1 MTAHRLLLA
10 ACFLALTLS
19 AQNPPLYQN
28 SAAPLDQRVNDL
40 VSRMTLEEKISQMMN
55 DAPAI
60 ERLGIPAYNWWNECL
75 HGVARAG
82 KATVFPEPI
91 GLAATWDARLVGTMA
106 NAISDEA
113 RAKHHEFLR
122 RGKHNIYQGLT
133 FWSPNI
139 NIFRDPRW
147 GRGMET
153 YGEDPYLTG
162 RMAVEFI
169 RGLQGD
175 DPKYLKVVATAKH
188 FAVHSGPESERHV
201 FDARVD
207 GTDLFGTYLP
217 QFEAAVRDGGADS
230 VMCSYNRVDGL
241 PACASPRLLGDILRE
256 RWKFGGY
263 VVSDCGAV
271 GDIYRTHKT
280 AASAPE
286 GAARAVL
293 AGTDLDCGTEYRALL
308 PAVQQKLLPEEA
320 ITNAV
325 RRLFTARFRLGMF
338 DPPDAVPYARIPYDV
353 VESSEH
359 KDLALDAARE
369 SIVLLK
375 NETLSNGAPLLPLSK
390 DTKTIAVIGPNANDI
405 DVMLGNYN
413 GEPTQPMTPL
423 DGIKLRV
430 SRHTTVLYAR
440 GCDIAANLPAMQ
452 VVPNTALYTTNNKRR
467 EAGLKGQYFNRA
479 DFNTAHL
486 VKPLFT
492 RIDRHI
498 DFHWADAA
506 PRDDMDDDN
515 FGVRWTGY
523 VAPPVSGAYRLGA
536 IGLNG
541 FEVYLDGRKI
551 AARSNIHERGYS
563 TAPVQ
568 LEAGKLYALR
578 VDFHETVNDAD
589 IHLVWAPPD
598 PGLEQE
604 ALTAARQ
611 ADAVVLVMGLSPR
624 LEGEEMDVPVEG
636 FAGGDRVTLDLPKV
650 QQDLMQKIVAVGKP
664 TVLVLLNGSALGVN
678 WARDHVP
685 AILETWYPGQTGGAA
700 IADVLFGDYNP
711 AGRLP
716 VTFYQSA
723 QQLPP
728 FSDYAMK
735 GRTYR
740 YFEGQPLY
748 PFGYGL
754 SYTTFLYRNLQV
766 APEVSAGNAVRVSA
780 DVLNSGKMAGE
791 EVVELYVRR
800 PGAMPIRSL
809 AGFVRT
815 RLQPGERKTVDFQI
829 APAQLATVGADGTRT
844 VNPGDVEISF
854 GGKQPGFEGA
864 ANAATTEVLTRVV
877 KLTGAAVVLQ

>member
-1 MTAHRLLLA
+1 
-10 ACFLALTLS
+10 
-19 AQNPPLYQN
+19 
-28 SAAPLDQRVNDL
+28 
-40 VSRMTLEEKISQMMN
+40 
-55 DAPAI
+55 
-60 ERLGIPAYNWWNECL
+60 
-75 HGVARAG
+75 
-82 KATVFPEPI
+82 
-91 GLAATWDARLVGTMA
+91 
-106 NAISDEA
+106 
-113 RAKHHEFLR
+113 
-122 RGKHNIYQGLT
+122 
-133 FWSPNI
+133 
-139 NIFRDPRW
+139 
-147 GRGMET
+147 
-153 YGEDPYLTG
+153 
-162 RMAVEFI
+162 
-169 RGLQGD
+169 
-175 DPKYLKVVATAKH
+175 
-188 FAVHSGPESERHV
+188 
-201 FDARVD
+201 
-207 GTDLFGTYLP
+207 
-217 QFEAAVRDGGADS
+217 
-230 VMCSYNRVDGL
+230 
-241 PACASPRLLGDILRE
+241 
-256 RWKFGGY
+256 
-263 VVSDCGAV
+263 
-271 GDIYRTHKT
+271 
-280 AASAPE
+280 
-286 GAARAVL
+286 
-293 AGTDLDCGTEYRALL
+293 
-308 PAVQQKLLPEEA
+308 
-320 ITNAV
+320 
-325 RRLFTARFRLGMF
+325 
-338 DPPDAVPYARIPYDV
+338 
-353 VESSEH
+353 
-359 KDLALDAARE
+359 
-369 SIVLLK
+369 
-375 NETLSNGAPLLPLSK
+375 
-390 DTKTIAVIGPNANDI
+390 
-405 DVMLGNYN
+405 
-413 GEPTQPMTPL
+413 
-423 DGIKLRV
+423 
-430 SRHTTVLYAR
+430 
-440 GCDIAANLPAMQ
+440 
-452 VVPNTALYTTNNKRR
+452 
-467 EAGLKGQYFNRA
+467 
-479 DFNTAHL
+479 
-486 VKPLFT
+486 
-492 RIDRHI
+492 
-498 DFHWADAA
+498 
-506 PRDDMDDDN
+506 
-515 FGVRWTGY
+515 
-523 VAPPVSGAYRLGA
+523 A

-589 IHLVWAPPD
+589 IHLVWAPPE

-780 DVLNSGKMAGE
+780 DVLNSGQMAGE

-877 KLTGAAVVLQ
+877 KLTGAAVVLP